1 MNIYSLVL
9 AGGGGKG
16 AYQIGAWKALRELGV
31 SFDAIAGV
39 SIGSIN
45 GALIAAGDYDKAIE
59 MWNNISLDK
68 GVKINETLPD
78 PDNLFS
84 KKNWSALFREFLKNG
99 GIDASP
105 ARQYVA
111 QYIDEKKV
119 RESGINLGV
128 VAVQMTQGMTPVE
141 VFIDEMPEGELLEYL
156 MASSSV
162 PLTTNLLTEGEKYL
176 DGGVYDNTPVMTLKK
191 RGYNRLI
198 ILDISNIKG
207 VAHNLDFLNSQ
218 VVYVRPYDLED
229 LGATFDFS
237 PEIID
242 RRMTLG
248 YLDTRKAFSL
258 LAGRIFYFMPD
269 VFRAMVKKYGA
280 DTIIKLE
287 ELAHELK
294 LPKTQIYTE
303 DEFIIK
309 TKELYELRKLSEA
322 ENEESEEPDGEASRE
337 LVSEKEKEQKSDVI
351 ANLRKRFS
359 KQKNEFD
366 NFADAVALLEN
377 YII

>member
-16 AYQIGAWKALRELGV
+16 AYQIGAWRALRELGV

-39 SIGSIN
+39 SVGSIN
-45 GALIAAGDYDKAIE
+45 GALIAAGDYEKAVE
-59 MWNNISLDK
+59 MWNNVSLDK
-68 GVKINETLPD
+68 GVKINEELPD

-84 KKNWSALFREFLKNG
+84 KKNWPALFREFMKNG

-105 ARQYVA
+105 AREFVS
-111 QYIDEKKV
+111 QYIDEEKV
-119 RESGINLGV
+119 RQSGIILGV
-128 VAVQMTQGMTPVE
+128 VAVQVNQGMTPVE
-141 VFIDEMPEGELLEYL
+141 VFLEDMAQGELLEYL
-156 MASSSV
+156 LASSSV

-176 DGGVYDNTPVMTLKK
+176 DGGVYDNTPVLTLKK
-191 RGYNRLI
+191 RGYNRLVV
-198 ILDISNIKG
+198 LDISNIKG

-237 PEIID
+237 KEIIEK
-242 RRMTLG
+242 RMILG

-258 LAGRIFYFMPD
+258 LSGKIYYFMPD
-269 VFRAMVKKYGA
+269 VFRNMVKKYGA
-280 DTIIKLE
+280 DRIVNLE

-294 LPKTQIYTE
+294 VPKTEIYSE
-303 DEFIIK
+303 EEFILK
-309 TKELYELRKLSEA
+309 TKELYEERKLKEA
-322 ENEESEEPDGEASRE
+322 ESENTEQSEETAVQEIQT
-337 LVSEKEKEQKSDVI
+337 EKEHRSDVI
-351 ANLRKRFS
+351 ASLRKRFA
-359 KQKNEFD
+359 KQKNELESL
-366 NFADAVALLEN
+366 ADATALLDN

>member
-16 AYQIGAWKALRELGV
+16 AYQIGAWKALMELGI

-45 GALIAAGDYDKAIE
+45 GALIAAGDYDKAVE
-59 MWNNISLDK
+59 MWSNVSLDK
-68 GVKINETLPD
+68 GVKINEALPD

-105 ARQYVA
+105 ARDYVA
-111 QYIDEKKV
+111 QYIDEEKV
-119 RESGINLGV
+119 RQSGISLGV
-128 VAVQMTQGMTPVE
+128 VAVHVNQGMTPVE
-141 VFIDEMPEGELLEYL
+141 VFIEDMQEGELLEYL

-162 PLTTNLLTEGEKYL
+162 PLTTNLLTEGERYL

-198 ILDISNIKG
+198 VLDISNIKG

-218 VVYVRPYDLED
+218 VVYVRPYDLEE

-237 PEIID
+237 REMID
-242 RRMTLG
+242 KRITLG

-258 LAGRIFYFMPD
+258 LAGRIYYFRPD
-269 VFRAMVKKYGA
+269 EFRAMVRQYGA
-280 DTIIKLE
+280 DAVINLE

-294 LPKTQIYTE
+294 LPKAHVYTP
-303 DEFIIK
+303 DEFILG
-309 TKELYELRKLSEA
+309 TKELYENAKIERVQQLLEDDSVPDVAMVFEA
-322 ENEESEEPDGEASRE
+322 EKDTKA
-337 LVSEKEKEQKSDVI
+337 DVI
-351 ANLRKRFS
+351 ASIKKRFT
-359 KQKNEFD
+359 KNKDEFEK
-366 NFADAVALLEN
+366 FTDAIALLDN
-377 YII
+377 YIA

>member
-1 MNIYSLVL
+1 MNVYSLVL

-16 AYQIGAWKALRELGV
+16 AYQIGAWKALMELGI

-59 MWNNISLDK
+59 MWNNVSLDK

-84 KKNWSALFREFLKNG
+84 KKNWSALFREFMKNG

-105 ARQYVA
+105 ARDYVA
-111 QYIDEKKV
+111 RYVDEEKV
-119 RESGINLGV
+119 RQSGISLGV
-128 VAVQMTQGMTPVE
+128 VEVQMNQGMTPVE
-141 VFIDEMPEGELLEYL
+141 VFVEDMPEGELLEYL

-198 ILDISNIKG
+198 VLDISNIKG

-229 LGATFDFS
+229 LGASFDFS
-237 PEIID
+237 REMID
-242 RRMTLG
+242 KRICLG

-269 VFRAMVKKYGA
+269 EFRAMVKKYGA
-280 DTIIKLE
+280 DPVMKLE

-294 LPKTQIYTE
+294 LEKAHIYTP
-303 DEFIIK
+303 DEFILK
-309 TKELYELRKLSEA
+309 TKELYELAKIERMQQLLEDDSNDVAMVSEA
-322 ENEESEEPDGEASRE
+322 D
-337 LVSEKEKEQKSDVI
+337 KETKSDVI
-351 ANLRKRFS
+351 AAIKKRFS
-359 KQKNEFD
+359 KNKDEFE
-366 NFADAVALLEN
+366 NYANAIALLDN
-377 YII
+377 YIL